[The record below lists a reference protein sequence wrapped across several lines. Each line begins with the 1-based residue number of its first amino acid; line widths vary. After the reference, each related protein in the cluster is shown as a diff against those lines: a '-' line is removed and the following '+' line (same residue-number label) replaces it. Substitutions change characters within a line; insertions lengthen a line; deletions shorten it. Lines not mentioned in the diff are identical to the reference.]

1 MEISGGKI
9 IIKNIYQK
17 ILNKTKKVYIYN
29 KIQLIWDI

>member
-17 ILNKTKKVYIYN
+17 ILNRIKNLYIYN